1 MNTDTAA
8 LAARLQSELSDLEQ
22 IVKRAQK
29 LLTKAVEQD
38 ADYYD
43 GVALNLHSFYT
54 GAERILEEI
63 AKEIDDSVP
72 DGAGWH
78 RNLLMQ
84 VSAELSSIRP
94 AVISRG
100 TRHCLDE
107 YRGLIHIVQNIY
119 TFNLRPSRLR
129 ELVTDLPRCYGSLKA
144 DIDSFCVFL
153 NELAADPE

>member
-1 MNTDTAA
+1 MNADTAA
-8 LAARLQSELSDLEQ
+8 LAARLQSELADLEQ
-22 IVKRAQK
+22 VVERAQS

-54 GAERILEEI
+54 GTERILEEI
-63 AKEIDDSVP
+63 AKKVDGSVP

-78 RNLLMQ
+78 RDLLMQ
-84 VSAELSSIRP
+84 MSSELSLIRP

-100 TRHCLDE
+100 TRYCLDE
-107 YRGLIHIVQNIY
+107 YRGLRHIVRNIY

-129 ELVTDLPRCYGSLKA
+129 ELVGELPQCYSSLRS
-144 DIDSFCVFL
+144 DVDDFCLFL
-153 NELAADPE
+153 NELAADTD